1 MKKVGVVSCY
11 FKNNY
16 GSILQ
21 AYATRKF
28 LDENNIPN
36 ETVNVSQLSDFS
48 KGKRKYYISQAANLR
63 FLKTKSGMIKLKG
76 YARINRRLKRNFAV
90 RNRRFEE
97 FKRNFVLTRA
107 FSTYSELHE
116 YAKNTYSDV
125 IVGSDQLWLPV
136 NVVADYYTLN
146 WVPEGVNTIS
156 YATSFGVS
164 GIPPRYHS
172 LYRKY
177 LEGIRHLSVRE
188 EQGVRLV
195 RKLAQKE
202 AKLVCDPTLLLTKDE
217 WMDIQDSERI
227 IPDKYIFCYFLGAN
241 IEHRKFVERLKEETG
256 YIIVSINHC
265 DEYVKYSDKFADI
278 VPYDVGPGEFINYIR
293 NAEYVCTDSF
303 HGTAFS
309 LINNV
314 RFFTFRRYDSKSD
327 LSTNSRIHS
336 LLNVVGLNDRLIYGT
351 EDAGQLMKKKIDFD
365 DVNRKVEAFRKSSA
379 EWLLNSITWRPD
391 GVMHIEIEE
400 KSDCCGCT
408 ACAAVCPR
416 DAIEMAEDSEGFR
429 YPRVDPEKCID
440 CGLCRKVCPILN
452 NQKEE
457 KH

>member
-146 WVPEGVNTIS
+146 WVPAGRRGEGNPGPAVF
-156 YATSFGVS
+156 TS
-164 GIPPRYHS
+164 PR
-172 LYRKY
+172 
-177 LEGIRHLSVRE
+177 G
-188 EQGVRLV
+188 
-195 RKLAQKE
+195 
-202 AKLVCDPTLLLTKDE
+202 
-217 WMDIQDSERI
+217 
-227 IPDKYIFCYFLGAN
+227 
-241 IEHRKFVERLKEETG
+241 
-256 YIIVSINHC
+256 
-265 DEYVKYSDKFADI
+265 I
-278 VPYDVGPGEFINYIR
+278 VPGCSRNPFI
-293 NAEYVCTDSF
+293 
-303 HGTAFS
+303 
-309 LINNV
+309 
-314 RFFTFRRYDSKSD
+314 
-327 LSTNSRIHS
+327 
-336 LLNVVGLNDRLIYGT
+336 LNV
-351 EDAGQLMKKKIDFD
+351 
-365 DVNRKVEAFRKSSA
+365 
-379 EWLLNSITWRPD
+379 
-391 GVMHIEIEE
+391 
-400 KSDCCGCT
+400 CGRQQG
-408 ACAAVCPR
+408 PR
-416 DAIEMAEDSEGFR
+416 FLHG
-429 YPRVDPEKCID
+429 PV
-440 CGLCRKVCPILN
+440 
-452 NQKEE
+452 
-457 KH
+457 